1 VQRPTN
7 NWRELF
13 FIFILILLISMI
25 PSVMLAQTVES
36 ARELYEAGN
45 FEGAL
50 QELQSI
56 LADDVENLEAQ
67 SLQSEV
73 QLALQRLQARELTEA
88 ALVEINSRR
97 FEQAYAYLEQAIL
110 LDPENSEA
118 RELYLSIHEVL
129 QVEGESI
136 EEMLERQ
143 QKELTAVG
151 EPPPGEEM
159 EGPDT
164 DISEE
169 TAAAAAAAVAV
180 PEEQPVSEEKA
191 APEHTPVEEVERF
204 DTLFIRGGLVFTF
217 ANSDNL
223 DYVDSSVS
231 LLGIHLD
238 GRYFFDFW
246 EKRFGLSFGYIG
258 SFLKL
263 GGSEYVNF
271 STHRLNVSVRLRTYF
286 FEEDYGRLTVGAILN
301 YHLFILNNRETLGVY
316 NFTRVYGPSLG
327 FYIEDPVLYRFL
339 KKPFLRSFGMETE
352 FYRLFMIGKGSEAPS
367 ATEWYLGAYYDYKR
381 YRFHTGYRHYRIR
394 NDSVKESY
402 NDIELGVGYRF

>member
-1 VQRPTN
+1 MLPT
-7 NWRELF
+7 
-13 FIFILILLISMI
+13 
-25 PSVMLAQTVES
+25 VMLAQTVES
-36 ARELYEAGN
+36 ARELYEAGD
-45 FEGAL
+45 FERAL

-73 QLALQRLQARELTEA
+73 QLAMQRMQARELTEA

-97 FEQAYAYLEQAIL
+97 FEQAYAYLERAIL

-151 EPPPGEEM
+151 EPPPGEEV
-159 EGPDT
+159 EQPDT
-164 DISEE
+164 ELSEE
-169 TAAAAAAAVAV
+169 ASATAEAAAEAAAAAAATAAV
-180 PEEQPVSEEKA
+180 TEPEEQE
-191 APEHTPVEEVERF
+191 APEHAPIEQVERF

-246 EKRFGLSFGYIG
+246 EKRLGLSFGYIG

-271 STHRLNVSVRLRTYF
+271 STHRLNVSARLRTYF

-301 YHLFILNNRETLGVY
+301 YHLFVLSNRESLGVY
-316 NFTRVYGPSLG
+316 NFTRVYGPALG
-327 FYIEDPVLYRFL
+327 FYIEDPVLYRFW

-352 FYRLFMIGKGSEAPS
+352 FNRLFIIGKGSEAPS

-394 NDSVKESY
+394 NDSVKETY
-402 NDIELGVGYRF
+402 NDIELGAGYRF